1 MLLTP
6 AAPEHKAD
14 REIVVPLAAKQKGI
28 LLTPAAPEHKADREI
43 VAPLA
48 AKQKGICLRRRHQ
61 STRRTV
67 RSLLLLPLSRKDFA
81 YPCGTRA
88 QGGL

>member
-1 MLLTP
+1 MS

-14 REIVVPLAAKQKGI
+14 REIVAPLAVKQKSI

-48 AKQKGICLRRRHQ
+48 VKQKEI
-61 STRRTV
+61 
-67 RSLLLLPLSRKDFA
+67 LLMPLSASVILTQRDA
-81 YPCGTRA
+81 ICVN
-88 QGGL
+88 